1 MYALSRD
8 TATGYISVLEPILA
22 PVIAFVATVAL
33 IYALRPV
40 ALHFG
45 LTDKPGNRKRHDG
58 EVPLIGGIAV
68 FLAVIAAVVLGRAA
82 GSPLSDHLLALF
94 AGSFLL
100 VIVGAYDDVRE
111 LPAWLRLAA
120 QATAA
125 LFMVYWG
132 DNLLA
137 DLGAIAPGGDTVG
150 LGRFAI
156 SFTVFATV
164 GIINAVNMSDGLDG
178 LSGNLSLVT
187 LLAFGVASNLWGSAD
202 TVPLLNV
209 VSAAIAGFLLFNQR
223 MLWRSRAAVFLGD
236 AGSMLLGYFLV
247 WTAIE
252 MSQGP
257 EPILH
262 PAAVLWLLMVPIYD
276 TVRVMLSRMLQ
287 GKSPFAADSNH
298 LHHLFVRT
306 GFEVSET
313 IAIICMIAATG
324 ASLGMLGSMIGIS
337 DFVMATTF
345 LLGGILY
352 FFTIERAWRRM
363 FFLGKAIQQL

>member
-1 MYALSRD
+1 
-8 TATGYISVLEPILA
+8 VLA
-22 PVIAFVATVAL
+22 PLIAFVATVAL

-45 LTDKPGNRKRHDG
+45 LTDKPGQRKRHDG

-68 FLAVIAAVVLGRAA
+68 FLAVIVSVLLGRTA
-82 GSPLSDHLLALF
+82 GSPISDHLLAML
-94 AGSFLL
+94 AGSCLL
-100 VIVGAYDDVRE
+100 VVVGAYDDVRE

-120 QATAA
+120 QAIAA
-125 LFMVYWG
+125 LIMVYWG

-137 DLGAIAPGGDTVG
+137 DLGAISPTGNTVG
-150 LGRFAI
+150 LGHFAI
-156 SFTVFATV
+156 SFTVFASV

-187 LLAFGVASNLWGSAD
+187 LLAFGIGSSLWGGPAS
-202 TVPLLNV
+202 VPLLNV

-257 EPILH
+257 ERILH
-262 PAAVLWLLMVPIYD
+262 PAAVLWLLMIPIYD

-324 ASLGMLGSMIGIS
+324 ASVGLLGSMLGVT
-337 DFVMATTF
+337 DFVLAITF
-345 LLGGILY
+345 VAVGILY

-363 FFLGKAIQQL
+363 FFLGKAIEQL